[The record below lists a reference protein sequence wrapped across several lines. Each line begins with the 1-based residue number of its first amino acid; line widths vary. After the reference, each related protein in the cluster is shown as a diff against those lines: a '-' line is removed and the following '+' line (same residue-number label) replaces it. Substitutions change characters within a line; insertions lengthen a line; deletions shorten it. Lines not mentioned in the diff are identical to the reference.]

1 MGIFMVSRD
10 ECYDKYRE
18 LESAGLPDDVS
29 LPFLAYGFF
38 KPHQLAYSQIK
49 RNVCEYEK
57 ADIHYQ
63 LMNLNGMPVLHNKA
77 INGSV
82 DAYVIRF
89 EEGKETYP
97 YRAIGYSRNMHIYSW
112 EVVSIE
118 DADGNCQDVNVLMY
132 AGDKSP
138 KNFHGFENNNYD
150 WRNDPVFDNTLKYLD
165 MNIKGLKGMN
175 FQYKWDDLKP
185 LIGVQSLYMSLWSA
199 LDRFLSFRYGKSQTR
214 NVKLLSDEKSF
225 RKSLKKNYNAIKDK
239 GFYGGD
245 SQWKDEIFSA
255 EDLTNYN
262 LDRDKP
268 ACSALYYYALRNN
281 VVHSSKVSPQEM
293 DTVWNALVGLTEIFR
308 DVLNAVKRE

>member
-1 MGIFMVSRD
+1 MVSRD

-18 LESAGLPDDVS
+18 LESAGLPDDENLT

-38 KPHQLAYSQIK
+38 KPHQLAYSQIE

-57 ADIHYQ
+57 VDVHYQ
-63 LMNLNGMPVLHNKA
+63 LMNLNGMPVLHNKT
-77 INGSV
+77 IEGSV
-82 DAYVIRF
+82 DAYVIKF
-89 EEGKETYP
+89 NDGEEKYP
-97 YRAIGYSRNMHIYSW
+97 YRTIGYSRNMHIYSW
-112 EVVSIE
+112 EVVEIVNGKGKS
-118 DADGNCQDVNVLMY
+118 QDVNVLMY

-138 KNFHGFENNNYD
+138 KNFHGFANNCYD

-165 MNIKGLKGMN
+165 MNINGLKRMN

-214 NVKLLSDEKSF
+214 NVKLLSDEPSF
-225 RKSLKKNYNAIKDK
+225 RKSLKKNHDAIKNK

-245 SQWKDEIFSA
+245 SQKKDEIFSA

-262 LDRDKP
+262 LDKDKP
-268 ACSALYYYALRNN
+268 ACSALYYYNLRNN

-293 DTVWNALVGLTEIFR
+293 DTVWNALLGLTEIFR
-308 DVLNAVKRE
+308 DVLDAVKEE